1 MNPIAF
7 AVLAAPAF
15 GLWTVFH
22 KLAAPYIN
30 QVFGAI
36 LVSFTAVILG
46 SIVLLPRI
54 KDVQLFSDPKG
65 IIFLVLAGLM
75 AFGIDFFALQAYSKG
90 LPLTVGGPIIIG
102 GSIAVAVSIGFVL
115 GIF

>member
-1 MNPIAF
+1 
-7 AVLAAPAF
+7 
-15 GLWTVFH
+15 
-22 KLAAPYIN
+22 
-30 QVFGAI
+30 
-36 LVSFTAVILG
+36 
-46 SIVLLPRI
+46 
-54 KDVQLFSDPKG
+54 
-65 IIFLVLAGLM
+65 M